1 MKKLKRILLNTLTIS
16 IALFGFTNPALGGSQ
31 ELDCS
36 PRTFIMKGDA
46 KSQFHMTAI
55 NFESSLDSYEYR
67 LGRLRF
73 SNDIEKIC
81 RGVTK
86 LYKDISKQKNLKNE
100 IFRHLSRTG
109 ASFDGRYIDPMI
121 FEYRKA
127 RTNLYSA
134 VKNCQSGGTIEEI
147 SNSIFESE
155 KSFKETSLKAS
166 TDFRLN
172 VLNRIDDHF
181 DEATK
186 KCSKCESTK
195 NNEHIGFGFGFKSTG
210 SKSKGK

>member
-16 IALFGFTNPALGGSQ
+16 IALFGFTNPALGESQ
-31 ELDCS
+31 NFDCS

-55 NFESSLDSYEYR
+55 GFESSLDSYEYR

-73 SNDIEKIC
+73 SNDLEKVC
-81 RGVTK
+81 KGVTK
-86 LYKDISKQKNLKNE
+86 LYKNISKQKNLKNE

-109 ASFDGRYIDPMI
+109 ATFDGRYIDPMI
-121 FEYRKA
+121 FEYRNA
-127 RTNLYSA
+127 RSNLNAA
-134 VKNCQSGGTIEEI
+134 VFNCQSGGTIEDI
-147 SNSIFESE
+147 KKSIFESE

-172 VLNRIDDHF
+172 VLSRIDDHF

-186 KCSKCESTK
+186 KCSKCESK
-195 NNEHIGFGFGFKSTG
+195 NNNEHIGFGFKSTG